1 MYKDTE
7 DLTND
12 QIQKLSMYLRDNYDP
27 EVIFHAT
34 KQLLEPANPKAK
46 ALFTKIIMDPLDLTE
61 AITYV
66 KGLEKSEP
74 VLTHEDFFKVH
85 DNIDD
90 LSLKKIN
97 EIATVFREG
106 WSKIIYKDLSL

>member
-1 MYKDTE
+1 MSYNSIIRSSVKIRE
-7 DLTND
+7 NF
-12 QIQKLSMYLRDNYDP
+12 DP
-27 EVIFHAT
+27 EAIFHAA
-34 KQLLEPANPKAK
+34 KQLLEYVNPKAK
-46 ALFTKIIMDPLDLTE
+46 ALLGKILLDPQDLTE
-61 AITYV
+61 ATAYL
-66 KGLEKSEP
+66 KELEKPEP

-106 WSKIIYKDLSL
+106 WSKIVYKDLSL

>member
-7 DLTND
+7 DLSYNA
-12 QIQKLSMYLRDNYDP
+12 IKRSSIYLRDNYDP
-27 EVIFHAT
+27 EVIFHAA
-34 KQLLEPANPKAK
+34 KQLLEYVNPKAK
-46 ALFTKIIMDPLDLTE
+46 ALLGKILLDPQDLTE
-61 AITYV
+61 ATAYL
-66 KGLEKSEP
+66 KELEKPEP

-106 WSKIIYKDLSL
+106 